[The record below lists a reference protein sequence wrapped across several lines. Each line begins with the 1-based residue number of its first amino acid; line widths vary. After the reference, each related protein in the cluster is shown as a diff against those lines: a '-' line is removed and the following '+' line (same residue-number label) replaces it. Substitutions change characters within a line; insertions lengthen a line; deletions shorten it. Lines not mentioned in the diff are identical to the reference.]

1 MQAPPF
7 ITPTEEYFKEQGK
20 ELGIMENLRS
30 LIAKRLKKNFPG
42 VAGLTVRID
51 SLRDLAKLDAI
62 FDATVDETNLET
74 WRKRVEEI
82 LAQPVAEG

>member
-7 ITPTEEYFKEQGK
+7 ITPTEEYFKEC
-20 ELGIMENLRS
+20 GIMEKLQS

-42 VAGLTVRID
+42 VAGLTEQID
-51 SLRDLAKLDAI
+51 SLVDIAKLDAI
-62 FDATVDETNLET
+62 FETTYDETNLET

-82 LAQPVAEG
+82 LAQPVA